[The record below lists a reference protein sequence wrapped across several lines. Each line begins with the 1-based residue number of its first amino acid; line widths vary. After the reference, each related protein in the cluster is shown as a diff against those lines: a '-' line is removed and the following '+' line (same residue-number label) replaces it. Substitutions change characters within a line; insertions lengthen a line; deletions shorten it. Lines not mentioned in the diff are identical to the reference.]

1 MSITYD
7 FKGQVALVTGA
18 ASGMGLA
25 AARAFAH
32 AGAAVTFADVSEA
45 ALRQAVDEITS
56 AGGKAIGVV
65 CDVSDE
71 AQVAAMVERTVA
83 TFGRLDAAFNN
94 AGIQV
99 PSSEIADQSAEDYDR
114 INAINLRGVWACMK
128 HELLQMR
135 KQGSGAVVN
144 CSSIGG
150 LTGRALIAAYHGTK
164 HGVIGLTRS
173 AALEYATR
181 GIRVNAVCPGT
192 IDTPM
197 VSTMLDRGMLAMDD
211 LLRELPMKR
220 LGRAEEIADAVL
232 WLCSPGSTFVTGQA
246 LAVDGGFTAQ

>member
-7 FKGQVALVTGA
+7 FKGQVASVTGA

-25 AARAFAH
+25 TARAFAY
-32 AGAAVTFADVSEA
+32 AGAAVTLADVSEA
-45 ALRQAVDEITS
+45 ALQQAVDEITL

-135 KQGSGAVVN
+135 KQGSGAIVN

-150 LTGRALIAAYHGTK
+150 LTGRALLAAYHGSK

-173 AALEYATR
+173 AALEYAAR

-197 VSTMLDRGMLAMDD
+197 VSKMLDSGVLAMDD
-211 LLRELPMKR
+211 LLRDLPMKR
-220 LGRAEEIADAVL
+220 LGRGEEIADAVL

-246 LAVDGGFTAQ
+246 LAVDGGFTVQ

>member
-1 MSITYD
+1 MNVTYD

-18 ASGMGLA
+18 ASGMGLDT
-25 AARAFAH
+25 ARAFAK
-32 AGAAVTFADVSEA
+32 AGAAVTLADVSEA
-45 ALRQAVDEITS
+45 ALQQAVDQIT
-56 AGGKAIGVV
+56 AWGGKAIGVV
-65 CDVSDE
+65 CDVADE

-99 PSSEIADQSAEDYDR
+99 PASEIADQSIEDYDR
-114 INAINLRGVWACMK
+114 ISAINQRGVWACMK
-128 HELLQMR
+128 HELKQMR
-135 KQGSGAVVN
+135 KQGSGAIVN

-150 LTGRALIAAYHGTK
+150 LTGRAMIAAYHGTK

-181 GIRVNAVCPGT
+181 SVRINAVCPGT

-197 VSTMLDRGMLAMDD
+197 VSTMLDKGMLSMDD
-211 LLRELPMKR
+211 LLRDLPMKR
-220 LGRAEEIADAVL
+220 LGRGEEIAGAVL
-232 WLCSPGSTFVTGQA
+232 WLCSSGSTFVTGQA
-246 LAVDGGFTAQ
+246 LAVDGGFTVY

>member
-25 AARAFAH
+25 TARAFAH
-32 AGAAVTFADVSEA
+32 AGAAVTLADVSEA
-45 ALRQAVDEITS
+45 ALQQAVDEITS

-83 TFGRLDAAFNN
+83 TFGRLDAVFNN

-135 KQGSGAVVN
+135 TQRSGAIVN

-150 LTGRALIAAYHGTK
+150 LVGRALIAAYHGTK

-173 AALEYATR
+173 AALEYAPR

-211 LLRELPMKR
+211 LLRDLPMKR
-220 LGRAEEIADAVL
+220 LGRGEEIADAVL

>member
-1 MSITYD
+1 MKVTYD

-18 ASGMGLA
+18 ASGMGLDT
-25 AARAFAH
+25 ARAFAK
-32 AGAAVTFADVSEA
+32 AGAAVTLADVSEA
-45 ALRQAVDEITS
+45 ALKKAVDEITA

-71 AQVAAMVERTVA
+71 AQIAAMVKRTVDE
-83 TFGRLDAAFNN
+83 FGRLDAAFNN
-94 AGIQV
+94 AGIQI
-99 PSSEIADQSAEDYDR
+99 PASEIADQAIEDYDR
-114 INAINLRGVWACMK
+114 ISAINQRGVWACMK
-128 HELLQMR
+128 HELAQMR
-135 KQGSGAVVN
+135 QQGSGAIVN

-181 GIRVNAVCPGT
+181 GVRVNAVCPGT

-197 VSTMLDRGMLAMDD
+197 VSSMLDKGMLAMDD
-211 LLRELPMKR
+211 LLRDLPMKR
-220 LGRAEEIADAVL
+220 LGRGEEIADAVL
-232 WLCSPGSTFVTGQA
+232 WLCSSGSTFVTGQA
-246 LAVDGGFTAQ
+246 LAVDGGFTVY

>member
-1 MSITYD
+1 MGITYD

-25 AARAFAH
+25 TARAFAR
-32 AGAAVTFADVSEA
+32 AGAAVTLADISEE
-45 ALRQAVDEITS
+45 ALQKAVDEITS

-99 PSSEIADQSAEDYDR
+99 PSSEIADQSAADYDR
-114 INAINLRGVWACMK
+114 ISAINQRGVWACMK

-135 KQGSGAVVN
+135 NQGSGAIVN

-173 AALEYATR
+173 VAFEYAER

-197 VSTMLDRGMLAMDD
+197 VSDMLDKGMLAMDD
-211 LLRELPMKR
+211 LLRDLPMKR
-220 LGRAEEIADAVL
+220 LGRGEEIADAVL

>member
-1 MSITYD
+1 MSIIYD
-7 FKGQVALVTGA
+7 FKGQAALVTGA

-25 AARAFAH
+25 TARAFAH
-32 AGAAVTFADVSEA
+32 AGAAVTLADVSEA
-45 ALRQAVDEITS
+45 ALRQAVGEIAS

-71 AQVAAMVERTVA
+71 AQVASMVERTVA

-99 PSSEIADQSAEDYDR
+99 PSSEIADQPAEDYDR

-128 HELLQMR
+128 HELVQMR
-135 KQGSGAVVN
+135 KQGSGAIVN

-150 LTGRALIAAYHGTK
+150 LVGRAGIAAYHGTK

-173 AALEYATR
+173 AALEYAAR

-197 VSTMLDRGMLAMDD
+197 VSTMLERGMLAMDD
-211 LLRELPMKR
+211 LLRDLPMKR
-220 LGRAEEIADAVL
+220 LGRGEEIADAVL

>member
-1 MSITYD
+1 LISFD
-7 FKGQVALVTGA
+7 FGGQVALVTGA

-25 AARAFAH
+25 TARAFAR
-32 AGAAVTFADVSEA
+32 AGAAVTLADVSDA
-45 ALRQAVDEITS
+45 ALQRAVAEITS
-56 AGGKAIGVV
+56 SGGEAIGVL

-71 AQVAAMVERTVA
+71 AQVAAMVDRTVA

-99 PSSEIADQSAEDYDR
+99 PSSDMADQSAEDYDR
-114 INAINLRGVWACMK
+114 ISAINLRGVWACMK
-128 HELLQMR
+128 HELAHMR
-135 KQGSGAVVN
+135 KQGRGAIVN

-150 LTGRALIAAYHGTK
+150 LVGRALIAAYHGTK

-173 AALEYATR
+173 AALEYAAR
-181 GIRVNAVCPGT
+181 GVRINAVCPGT

-211 LLRELPMKR
+211 LLRDLPMKR
-220 LGRAEEIADAVL
+220 LGRGEEIADAVL
-232 WLCSPGSTFVTGQA
+232 WLCSSGSSFVTGQA